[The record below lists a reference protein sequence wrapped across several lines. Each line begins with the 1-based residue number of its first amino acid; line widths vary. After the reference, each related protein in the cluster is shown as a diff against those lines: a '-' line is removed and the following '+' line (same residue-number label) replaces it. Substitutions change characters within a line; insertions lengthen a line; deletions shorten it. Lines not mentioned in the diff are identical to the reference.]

1 MATRGEFWGDSGGI
15 GFASMSHKIPEK
27 LGLSG
32 RRRLRKK
39 GRKEGRKRNEERATF
54 LDLEATDRQG

>member
-1 MATRGEFWGDSGGI
+1 
-15 GFASMSHKIPEK
+15 MSHKIPEK